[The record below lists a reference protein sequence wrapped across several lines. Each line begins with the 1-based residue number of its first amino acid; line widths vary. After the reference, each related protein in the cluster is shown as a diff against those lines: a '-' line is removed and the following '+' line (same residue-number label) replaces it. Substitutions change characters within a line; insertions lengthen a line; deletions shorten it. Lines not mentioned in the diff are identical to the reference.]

1 MSVQKE
7 REIYLKASKCFELLN
22 KSILLFEGYLREES
36 PQNAPDYYRARNY
49 LRDGE
54 SFFQEMLKEARRLL
68 GPVPAYA
75 APDFEKRRLE
85 YLEEIR
91 IIAKGRDF
99 ADLRSELSTD
109 ENLKFF
115 LQEEEIENL
124 LRVYYDT
131 QQTGKRKL
139 ANIKIRIL
147 AAKLHSLLSKAQEL
161 QKEGLKKHQ

>member
-1 MSVQKE
+1 MFVQKE

-49 LRDGE
+49 VRDGD
-54 SFFQEMLKEARRLL
+54 SFYQETLKEARRLL

-75 APDFEKRRLE
+75 APDFEKRRME
-85 YLEEIR
+85 YLEETK
-91 IIAKGRDF
+91 IIAKSHDF
-99 ADLRSELSTD
+99 ADLKSELSKD
-109 ENLKFF
+109 ENLRLF
-115 LQEEEIENL
+115 LKEEEIENL
-124 LRVYYDT
+124 LRTYYDF

-139 ANIKIRIL
+139 TNIKIRIL
-147 AAKLHSLLSKAQEL
+147 VAKLYSLLSRALEL